1 MLPIKK
7 IYIDT
12 RFRSSDSAS
21 HSDFH
26 IDLPTTFLMPE
37 DTGFYIDD
45 VCIPHS
51 WYTVNAN
58 VNDRVF
64 FYYGNQTL
72 QPATVPEG
80 IYNIT
85 NLALVIAQAMNTTLN
100 LPVFE
105 SEAELKTNVIR
116 ISLKPAYANSS
127 WSLLTDAEL
136 KAGNFTA
143 SLARSMNTLI
153 KNFTSKG
160 YNNQDFVSG
169 YVDLVPMRNLYL
181 SASGLGNFNTM
192 TITGDRNIVKKIPVN
207 ASPGDVIFDQTVTGM
222 DYLDC
227 SGQTLSRISF
237 KLKDIYGNAVD
248 LHGNH
253 FSFSIVF
260 SRVQNGS

>member
-21 HSDFH
+21 HSDFN

-37 DTGFYIDD
+37 DTGFCIDD

-51 WYTVNAN
+51 WYTVTAN
-58 VNDRVF
+58 VNDGFF

-72 QPATVPEG
+72 QAAFVPEG

-85 NLALVIAQAMNTTLN
+85 NLALAIAQAMNTTVN
-100 LPVFE
+100 NPVFE

-116 ISLKPAYANSS
+116 ISLKPAYANVN
-127 WSLLTDAEL
+127 WSMLTDAEL
-136 KAGNFTA
+136 KAGNFTT
-143 SLARSMNTLI
+143 SLARSMNNLI

-169 YVDLVPMRNLYL
+169 YIDLVPIRNLYL
-181 SASGLGNFNTM
+181 SASGL
-192 TITGDRNIVKKIPVN
+192 
-207 ASPGDVIFDQTVTGM
+207 VTQHY
-222 DYLDC
+222 D
-227 SGQTLSRISF
+227 
-237 KLKDIYGNAVD
+237 
-248 LHGNH
+248 
-253 FSFSIVF
+253 
-260 SRVQNGS
+260 